1 MQIIKEVL
9 LWNWLLIG
17 ALISSYFIYLTIT
30 HSIDI
35 IKLWY
40 NRRNFKPPF

>member
-1 MQIIKEVL
+1 MEVIKSIL
-9 LWNWLLIG
+9 FWNWLLIG
-17 ALISSYFIYLTIT
+17 AIISSYFIYLAII

-40 NRRNFKPPF
+40 NRRNFKPPY